1 MENLYLKKYK
11 PKYFKNFY
19 IDKDIIQLLKTLIK
33 IDNLNILF
41 IGDTGVGKTSIIE
54 ATIREYYGI
63 DNIIHP
69 DILFINSLKEQGIQY
84 YRNNLKTFCQTKCSI
99 DTKKKKF
106 IILDDIDMIN
116 EQSQQVFRNYIDKY
130 SHNVN
135 FLISCVNNQ
144 KVIDNI
150 QSRTT
155 IIRIKK
161 VTDDDFKKIFK
172 KIKKKENILIDEE
185 GEQFLY
191 KICNNSINKLTNYLQ
206 KIKLYN
212 KKTDIITI
220 KNICTN
226 ISFFVFEKYTSLW
239 LEKNYKDSIK
249 LIMDIYKLV
258 NNGAVHLMKGNLVG
272 AKDVEGEVVLI
283 DDLLSETKIE
293 FDNSMFGVYISKNEL
308 LKRRNLQW
316 FLKMSKVQIIS
327 SNVILG
333 KLFTLSYT
341 H

>member
-11 PKYFKNFY
+11 PKYFNNFY
-19 IDKDIIQLLKTLIK
+19 IDKDIILLLKTLIK

-41 IGDTGVGKTSIIE
+41 IGDSGVGKTSIIE

-63 DNIIHP
+63 DNIVHP

-99 DTKKKKF
+99 DSKKKKF

-161 VTDDDFKKIFK
+161 VTNTDFKKIFK
-172 KIKKKENILIDEE
+172 KIKNKENILIDEE

-212 KKTDIITI
+212 KKTDIVTV

-226 ISFFVFEKYTSLW
+226 ISFFIFEKYTTLW
-239 LEKNYKDSIK
+239 MEKNYNESIK
-249 LIMDIYKLV
+249 LIMEIYKRGYSVLDILDNYFSFIKITNMIDEEKKYKIIKFICKYIENFYTKHEDEIELSFFT
-258 NNGAVHLMKGNLVG
+258 NNLIINL
-272 AKDVEGEVVLI
+272 
-283 DDLLSETKIE
+283 S
-293 FDNSMFGVYISKNEL
+293 
-308 LKRRNLQW
+308 
-316 FLKMSKVQIIS
+316 
-327 SNVILG
+327 
-333 KLFTLSYT
+333 
-341 H
+341 

>member
-11 PKYFKNFY
+11 PKYFNNFY
-19 IDKDIIQLLKTLIK
+19 IDKDIIQLLKTLIE

-41 IGDTGVGKTSIIE
+41 IGDSGVGKTSIIE

-63 DNIIHP
+63 DNIFHP

-161 VTDDDFKKIFK
+161 VTNTDFKKIFK

-212 KKTDIITI
+212 KKTDIVTV

-226 ISFFVFEKYTSLW
+226 ISFFIFEKYTTLW
-239 LEKNYKDSIK
+239 MEKNYTESIK
-249 LIMDIYKLV
+249 LIMEIYKRGYSVLDILDNYFSFIKIKNMIDEEKKYKIIKFICKYIENFYTKHEDEIELSFFT
-258 NNGAVHLMKGNLVG
+258 NNLIINL
-272 AKDVEGEVVLI
+272 
-283 DDLLSETKIE
+283 
-293 FDNSMFGVYISKNEL
+293 Y
-308 LKRRNLQW
+308 
-316 FLKMSKVQIIS
+316 
-327 SNVILG
+327 
-333 KLFTLSYT
+333 
-341 H
+341 